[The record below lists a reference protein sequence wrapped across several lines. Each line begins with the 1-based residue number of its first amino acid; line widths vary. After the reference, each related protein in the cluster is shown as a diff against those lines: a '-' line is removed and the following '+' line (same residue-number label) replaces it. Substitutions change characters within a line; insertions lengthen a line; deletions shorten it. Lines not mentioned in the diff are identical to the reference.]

1 MSFTFHQEAEQ
12 ATALLDALEQSLGL
26 NYNLFPPS
34 LYVERSVTVKST
46 MRQALTIPMYMVEL
60 DERYPKDKP
69 FQGFSFRS
77 FHCDGDIVDEDELE
91 DDFEEQNDFFLK
103 REAFLLERI
112 HQLMNLVEKHQDF
125 ANKIRTESVRVLS
138 TISNQTMGNNLTQ
151 LVLKGL
157 DINLYFQLVLSSR
170 ITEYIKAM
178 CPFAE
183 EEGVESLRVE
193 THNLSTNVIETKL
206 NSSCLTASKMAAM
219 NSIMEEFDE
228 MMDDSTLVA
237 RSKSRLQESKEE
249 VAASTKPPFSSFT
262 SALSRYCK
270 EIDNKREEIRN
281 RYSNKETA
289 RNIVEARCKK
299 LTNEYCNPVIEA
311 SLSNNGDFYAAVCE
325 DEEHNSLKVFFD
337 ITSTGTLPITPKISF
352 KDHDV
357 RSVCCDGDNSVVW
370 ISINN
375 QQQKLYGYKLKEENN
390 RKFVA
395 REYCLKGINNFQVDR
410 IVKLQNNLIVSPSE
424 NLSSAGFASWNIND
438 LQNISNPTI
447 SRVPSILSIEDR
459 LSFLSIV
466 PNKPSIM
473 FSNGSAVYHLD
484 LIQEKY
490 TNVFVGFGGLVTEA
504 RYESGETMNNRSNL
518 FVASSFDT
526 RVYVFDN
533 RLSTPIYQLEGHSE
547 PVRSSEL
554 VNIDGTSFVF
564 SSGEDES
571 IRCWDLRMQLPLY
584 ELSTGNSTVKSLH
597 YHKPSNTLI
606 SGCDFRYNRFGDK
619 RYGFRGTAW
628 EEDDED
634 DLDWPKEAKH
644 EKDDFKEVFDA
655 EDSMILRY
663 KFTSS

>member
-1 MSFTFHQEAEQ
+1 
-12 ATALLDALEQSLGL
+12 
-26 NYNLFPPS
+26 
-34 LYVERSVTVKST
+34 

-125 ANKIRTESVRVLS
+125 ANKIRMESVRVLS

-183 EEGVESLRVE
+183 EEEGVDSLRVE

-337 ITSTGTLPITPKISF
+337 ITSTGTLPITPKISLF
-352 KDHDV
+352 
-357 RSVCCDGDNSVVW
+357 
-370 ISINN
+370 
-375 QQQKLYGYKLKEENN
+375 
-390 RKFVA
+390 
-395 REYCLKGINNFQVDR
+395 
-410 IVKLQNNLIVSPSE
+410 
-424 NLSSAGFASWNIND
+424 WNIND

-490 TNVFVGFGGLVTEA
+490 TNVFVGFGGLVAEA

-547 PVRSSEL
+547 SVRSSEL

-564 SSGEDES
+564 SSGEDE
-571 IRCWDLRMQLPLY
+571 LY
-584 ELSTGNSTVKSLH
+584 VVGIYECNSH
-597 YHKPSNTLI
+597 YMN
-606 SGCDFRYNRFGDK
+606 
-619 RYGFRGTAW
+619 
-628 EEDDED
+628 
-634 DLDWPKEAKH
+634 
-644 EKDDFKEVFDA
+644 
-655 EDSMILRY
+655 
-663 KFTSS
+663 